1 MHATPYGA
9 NYADNRVGIYALN
22 YLNHLGGRS
31 NEMVEV
37 TESFVDSLAPNSAAA
52 KNGRDLVK
60 KNKLSGLSK
69 SEDGVLLFGN
79 CAGSGASGY
88 SCSADFKEGDTP
100 VFRCNCPSRQFPC
113 KHGLALLYA
122 YAGGQT
128 FSVAEVPA
136 DLEAKREK
144 AEQRTAKKAAQAEAV
159 ASGEA
164 EAKPKKVNKSAL
176 AKKIKAQLQG
186 LDMLEKLVLSLIRGG
201 LGTVDKRSLA
211 GIHDGVKELGNSY
224 LPGAQNELRALS
236 IHLEAALAGSGKQE
250 ADYTAAIEQ
259 LLLIGALIRKGR
271 PYLEAKLEDPEL
283 KPDTETAIEEWLGHA
298 WQLSELQA
306 HGLLRQ
312 NREMIQLSFIS
323 YDDKSRGEFVDIGY
337 WMELENGEIHRTFN
351 YRPYKAAKYIK
362 EEDSF
367 FDAVT
372 AQELYI
378 YPGTFNRRVRM
389 ENPSFA
395 PVEERHRTKVREAAE
410 TSIADAVKKVRNELK
425 NPLGNKSPVVLVHA
439 KSIQE
444 TENGGLALLDNAGGK
459 LQLDD
464 YAGGWKNTLHLLRI
478 LPKPELEDAA
488 FLLLFHHEPGQFRLV
503 AQPLSIIH
511 ETHITRLLY

>member
-1 MHATPYGA
+1 
-9 NYADNRVGIYALN
+9 
-22 YLNHLGGRS
+22 
-31 NEMVEV
+31 MVEV

-60 KNKLSGLSK
+60 KNKLSGLSR
-69 SEDGVLLFGN
+69 SEDGVLLFGV

-88 SCSADFKEGDTP
+88 SCSADFKDGDAP

-136 DLEAKREK
+136 ELEAKREK
-144 AEQRTAKKAAQAEAV
+144 ADQRSAKKAAQAEAI

-164 EAKPKKVNKSAL
+164 EAKPKKVNKAAL

-201 LGTVDKRSLA
+201 LGTVDKRSIK
-211 GIHDGVKELGNSY
+211 GIRDGVKELGNCY
-224 LPGAQNELRALS
+224 LPGAQNELRALA
-236 IHLEAALAGSGKQE
+236 IYLEAALEDSENQE
-250 ADYTAAIEQ
+250 TQYTSAVEQ

-271 PYLEAKLEDPEL
+271 PYLEAKLNDPEL
-283 KPDTETAIEEWLGHA
+283 KPDVETAIEEWLGHA

-312 NREMIQLSFIS
+312 NREMVQLSFIS
-323 YDDKSRGEFVDIGY
+323 YDDEARGEFVDIGY
-337 WMELENGEIHRTFN
+337 WMELESGEIHRTFN

-372 AQELYI
+372 ASELYL
-378 YPGTFNRRVRM
+378 YPGTVNRRVRF

-395 PVEERHRTKVREAAE
+395 PVEERHRTKVREAAD
-410 TSIADAVKKVRNELK
+410 TSVANAVKTVRNELK
-425 NPLGNKSPVVLVHA
+425 NPLGNKVPVVLVHA

-444 TENGGLALLDNAGGK
+444 TEDGNLVLLDGSGAK
-459 LQLDD
+459 LQLGDVTNE
-464 YAGGWKNTLHLLRI
+464 WKKTTHLLRI
-478 LPKPELEDAA
+478 LPKADLEDAA
-488 FLLLFHHEPGQFRLV
+488 FLLLFHHVPSQSRLV

-511 ETHITRLLY
+511 KTHITRLWY